1 MVYKRAVLII
11 LDSLGIGAAPDC
23 QCFGDHNCNTL
34 GNMAEAVGGL
44 KLPCLQALGL
54 GNIAFIRGVEPS
66 PAPRASFGKMQ
77 ERSAGKDTTTGHWEM
92 MGIVLDNPFP
102 TYPEGFPGELIA
114 EYERRIGRKTLGN
127 VVASGTEIIAR
138 LGQEHMNTG
147 FPIVYTSADSVFQV
161 AAHEE
166 IIPLAELYRMC
177 QIAREML
184 TGEHAVGR
192 VIARPFI
199 GSPGHF
205 TRTAH
210 RHDYSLLPP
219 PSLLNRIQEAGHKVV
234 GVGKIFDIFAGSGI
248 SETRPVENNREAV
261 ERVLDELAL
270 EYSGLVFANLV
281 DFDQSFGHR
290 RDPQGYAAALA
301 EFDRS
306 LPDILNGLKKDDLL
320 IISADH
326 GCDPTVSYST
336 DHTREFVPLL
346 VYGSHF
352 KSGVDLKTRS
362 SFADIGQTIA
372 EYLGVA
378 AIDLAGSSFLHEVA
392 S

>member
-1 MVYKRAVLII
+1 MNNRVILII
-11 LDSLGIGAAPDC
+11 LDSCGIGAAPDC
-23 QCFGDHNCNTL
+23 ELFGDHDCNTL
-34 GNMAEAVGGL
+34 GNTAYAVGGL
-44 KLPCLQALGL
+44 RLPNLQSLGL
-54 GNIAFIRGVEPS
+54 GNIAPIEGVEPS
-66 PAPRASFGKMQ
+66 PAPQASFGKMQ

-92 MGIVLDNPFP
+92 MGIVLSRPFP
-102 TYPEGFPGELIA
+102 TYPQGFPVELIA
-114 EYERRIGRKTLGN
+114 EFERRIGRKTLGN

-147 FPIVYTSADSVFQV
+147 FPIVYTSADSVFQI

-166 IIPLAELYRMC
+166 IIPLADLYQMC
-177 QIAREML
+177 KTAREML

-199 GSPGHF
+199 GNPGHF

-210 RHDYSLLPP
+210 RHDFSLLPP
-219 PSLLNRIQEAGHKVV
+219 PSLLNLVQAAGQRVV
-234 GVGKIFDIFAGSGI
+234 GVGKIYDIFAGSGI
-248 SETRPVENNREAV
+248 SETHPVESNRDAI
-261 ERVLDELAL
+261 ERVLDELANN
-270 EYSGLVFANLV
+270 YSGLVFANLV

-301 EFDRS
+301 EFDQS
-306 LPDILNGLKKDDLL
+306 LPGMLRGLKENDLL

-346 VYGSHF
+346 VYGPHF
-352 KSGVDLKTRS
+352 KPGVDLETRS

-372 EYLGVA
+372 EYLGVPA
-378 AIDLAGSSFLHEVA
+378 KDLAGNSFLPEVEK
-392 S
+392 

>member
-1 MVYKRAVLII
+1 MYKRVVLII

-23 QCFGDHNCNTL
+23 QLFGDHNCNTL
-34 GNMAEAVGGL
+34 GHMAEAVGGL
-44 KLPCLQALGL
+44 ALPNLQALGL
-54 GNIAFIRGVEPS
+54 GNIAFIQGVEPS
-66 PAPRASFGKMQ
+66 LAPQASFGKMQ

-92 MGIVLDNPFP
+92 MGIVLKSPFP
-102 TYPEGFPGELIA
+102 TYPDGFPPELIA
-114 EYERRIGRKTLGN
+114 EFEKRLGLKILGN

-138 LGQEHMNTG
+138 LGEEHMKTG
-147 FPIVYTSADSVFQV
+147 FPIVYTSADSVFQI

-166 IIPLAELYRMC
+166 IIPLPKLYEIC
-177 QIAREML
+177 KTAREML
-184 TGEHAVGR
+184 AGEHAVGR

-199 GSPGHF
+199 GGPGKF

-210 RHDYSLLPP
+210 RHDFSLLPP
-219 PSLLNRIQEAGHKVV
+219 PSLLNYIQEAGQKVV
-234 GVGKIFDIFAGSGI
+234 GVGKIYDIFAGSGVG
-248 SETRPVENNREAV
+248 ETHPVLSNQEAV
-261 ERVLDELAL
+261 ELVLDELTKS
-270 EYSGLVFANLV
+270 YPGLIFANLV

-301 EFDRS
+301 DFDRS
-306 LPDILNGLKKDDLL
+306 LPDILSGLKEDDLL

-346 VYGSHF
+346 VYGRRF
-352 KSGVDLKTRS
+352 KPGVDLKIRT

-372 EYLGVA
+372 EYLGVSA
-378 AIDLAGSSFLHEVA
+378 KDLAGSSFLPEVEK
-392 S
+392 